1 VCIQNIL
8 YVVSEALNSS
18 TTSVYVEHL
27 ADDHVSVASIIWP
40 EYNADATYVLEINP
54 AASLTFD
61 EHFPVRPTEVRLHDD
76 SNESVRTQLT
86 GLIGTNIVAALVA
99 AKTESPLVL
108 QTSLDAL
115 NRISIA
121 KLQFESQATP
131 AHLKLACLAL
141 LEEQRRLYLSE
152 A

>member
-1 VCIQNIL
+1 
-8 YVVSEALNSS
+8 VSEALRSS

-40 EYNADATYVLEINP
+40 EQCPEDTYLLKINTG
-54 AASLTFD
+54 AALTLD
-61 EHFPVRPTEVRLHDD
+61 KYFPVRPTEIHLHTN
-76 SNESVRTQLT
+76 SPAAAREQLT
-86 GLIGTNIVAALVA
+86 RYVGTNIVTALVA
-99 AKTESPLVL
+99 SSTESPLVL
-108 QTSLDAL
+108 QTSLDIL